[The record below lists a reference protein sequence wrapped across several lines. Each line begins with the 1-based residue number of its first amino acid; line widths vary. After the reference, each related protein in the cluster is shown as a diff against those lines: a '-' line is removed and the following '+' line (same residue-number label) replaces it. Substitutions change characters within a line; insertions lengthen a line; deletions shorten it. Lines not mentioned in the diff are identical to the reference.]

1 MQKIVNNSR
10 IRVQYACKIFR
21 RYFLMAYFDNGNQIF
36 KDARKNHY
44 AVGAYNTNNLEWT
57 RAELR
62 AAEETRTPLLIQ
74 VSTGAAKYMGGYKFV
89 KDMVADQMDSMNI
102 SVPVILNLDHGD
114 FESAKECIA
123 LGYSSVMFD
132 GHALPT
138 EENLAKTKEIIKLAH
153 ERGISVEAEIGK
165 IGENQGGGELASV
178 EDAKKFVVAGVDKLA
193 CGIGNIHGVYPA
205 DWKGLNFDRLKEIAE
220 AVPDTPLVLHGGS
233 GIPEDQVKKAI
244 KLGIA
249 KININTEFQLAFQDA
264 TRKYIEAEKDLDKKN
279 KGYDPRKLLLP
290 GAEAITAKM
299 KEMISWMGTKTID
312 DELKDAS
319 FDRSSLNEE

>member
-1 MQKIVNNSR
+1 
-10 IRVQYACKIFR
+10 
-21 RYFLMAYFDNGNQIF
+21 MAYFDNGNQIF
-36 KDARKNHY
+36 KDARRNHY

-132 GHALPT
+132 GHKLDT

-165 IGENQGGGELASV
+165 IGENQGADGGELASV
-178 EDAKKFVVAGVDKLA
+178 EDAKTFVAAGVDKLA
-193 CGIGNIHGVYPA
+193 CGIGNIHGVYPEG
-205 DWKGLNFDRLKEIAE
+205 WKGLNFDRLKEIAD
-220 AVPDTPLVLHGGS
+220 AVPVPLVLHGGS
-233 GIPEDQVKKAI
+233 GIPDEQIQAAI
-244 KLGIA
+244 KLGVA
-249 KININTEFQLAFQDA
+249 KVNVNTECQIAFANA
-264 TRKYIEAEKDLDKKN
+264 TRKFAAAYEANEAEYDKK
-279 KGYDPRKLLLP
+279 KLFDPRKFLAD
-290 GAEAITAKM
+290 GVKAIQASV
-299 KEMISWMGTKTID
+299 EERID
-312 DELKDAS
+312 VFGSANKA
-319 FDRSSLNEE
+319 

>member
-1 MQKIVNNSR
+1 
-10 IRVQYACKIFR
+10 
-21 RYFLMAYFDNGNQIF
+21 MAYLVNGNDIF
-36 KDARKNHY
+36 KAARENHY

-57 RAELR
+57 RALLR
-62 AAEETRTPLLIQ
+62 GAKETRTPLLIQ
-74 VSTGAAKYMGGYKFV
+74 VSTGAAKYMGGYKTV
-89 KDMVADQMDSMNI
+89 KDLVLNEMDNMDI
-102 SVPVILNLDHGD
+102 DVPVILNLDHGD

-132 GHALPT
+132 GHNLPT
-138 EENLAKTKEIIKLAH
+138 DENLAKTKEIVKLAH

-165 IGENQGGGELASV
+165 IGENQGADGGELASV
-178 EDAKKFVVAGVDKLA
+178 EDAKTFVAAGVDKLA

-249 KININTEFQLAFQDA
+249 KININTEFQLAFQEA
-264 TRKYIEAEKDLDKKN
+264 TRKYIEDEKDLDKKA